1 MTQNIAVLL
10 QEAAAQKSGDNLRE
24 QKKIEQELH
33 PLLKALFHLEPF
45 ALSKHIQNIVIEYAD
60 CASKEE
66 LIAKHAPDHLG
77 KNSLPQLLIDSVSRV
92 STPKAVQ

>member
-10 QEAAAQKSGDNLRE
+10 QEAAAQKSGKNLRE
-24 QKKIEQELH
+24 QKKIEQDLH
-33 PLLKALFHLEPF
+33 PLLKPLFHLEPF
-45 ALSKHIQNIVIEYAD
+45 ALSKHIQNVVFEYAD

-66 LIAKHAPDHLG
+66 FIAQHAPDHLG
-77 KNSLPQLLIDSVSRV
+77 KNSLPQLLINLVSRV